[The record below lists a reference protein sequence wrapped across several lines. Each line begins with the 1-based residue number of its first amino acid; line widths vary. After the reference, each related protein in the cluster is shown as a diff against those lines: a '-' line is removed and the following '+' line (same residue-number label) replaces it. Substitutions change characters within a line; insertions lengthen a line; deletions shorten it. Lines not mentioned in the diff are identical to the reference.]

1 MSSWAGLS
9 GRHASHSSA
18 RHLLSG
24 AVVYLFKAKSSHT
37 GAWPLGE
44 KSASKPWYSG
54 AVGESIGSLQGWQV
68 NGSAPYLRSP
78 VAPILP
84 PVGDHGLVE
93 PKVLNPGHELC
104 TPTQSIELPLRADV
118 GIDRAPVKYLAVVNR
133 HDN

>member
-1 MSSWAGLS
+1 MGADCKGTRHVGGVPRDEGHGGTDGVSVDGEPDRTGRCRWADR

-68 NGSAPYLRSP
+68 NGPAP
-78 VAPILP
+78 
-84 PVGDHGLVE
+84 
-93 PKVLNPGHELC
+93 
-104 TPTQSIELPLRADV
+104 
-118 GIDRAPVKYLAVVNR
+118 
-133 HDN
+133 